1 MAESRGWIVTDAKAI
16 KDPRCALVILDA
28 GPVNSL
34 WVADRLDL
42 ILSVQLPVILVDAI
56 YDELTSNLAF
66 QKDREVK
73 AFLDKHPETFSIKK
87 TDFWQDQLKLRSLG
101 EAIKKKNAGEIAISD
116 FLTSENGLDA
126 IVEQN
131 DVVLVLGEDMKA
143 MRRLFQPEPRVH
155 SLGTIGF
162 LLGLER
168 SGIIPSA
175 QQVIAEMEDPHAPG
189 RTLAMARKFSEPK
202 TGLDDPADGGSSWL
216 PASQEI

>member
-1 MAESRGWIVTDAKAI
+1 MSELKTPGH
-16 KDPRCALVILDA
+16 PRCALVILDA

-42 ILSVQLPVILVDAI
+42 ILSVHLPVIMLDAI
-56 YDELTSNLAF
+56 YDELTSDTAY
-66 QKDREVK
+66 QKDHDVK
-73 AFLDKHPETFSIKK
+73 AFIDGHPDTFSIRK

-116 FLTSENGLDA
+116 FLTSESGLDA
-126 IVEQN
+126 VVEMN

-143 MRRLFQPEPRVH
+143 MRRLFLPEPRVH

-168 SGIIPSA
+168 IGIIPSA
-175 QQVIAEMEDPHAPG
+175 QEIIAEMEAPTAPG
-189 RTLAMARKFSEPK
+189 RSLAMARKLSEPSD
-202 TGLDDPADGGSSWL
+202 GLDDPADRGSTWL
-216 PASQEI
+216 PNFPEN